1 MDINVR
7 KLCLFVIRLLCNI
20 PLKFLAS
27 CLTML
32 LFGVRCGPILKVG
45 HQVID
50 KRWAFLAGVLLG
62 LRRPT
67 NGQEVIFLLASY
79 DLISVSIQF
88 YYSENH

>member
-1 MDINVR
+1 MDITVR
-7 KLCLFVIRLLCNI
+7 KLCLFVIRLSCNI
-20 PLKFLAS
+20 LLKFSAS

-32 LFGVRCGPILKVG
+32 LFGVRCGPRLKVG
-45 HQVID
+45 HQGID
-50 KRWAFLAGVLLG
+50 KRWAFLAGVFLG

-67 NGQEVIFLLASY
+67 NSHEVIFLLASY